1 MTGKAEFTDE
11 EWAAIVRAPLVAGMA
26 ITLADPGGPIEVVKE
41 TGAVVKV
48 VGDTGQANRGDL
60 VGEAARAE
68 RAVAQ
73 KHETPVKGFKP
84 SNPSLAGKEI
94 LDELTRVR
102 SIVAAKATPEETQ
115 AYSEWL
121 LECAQRA
128 AEAAKEGG
136 FMGWHAVRVSE
147 GEQHMLD
154 ELKKALAPGSPQA

>member
-1 MTGKAEFTDE
+1 MTAKTEFSDE

-48 VGDTGQANRGDL
+48 VGDTVQEGRGDL
-60 VGEAARAE
+60 VGEVAE
-68 RAVAQ
+68 EVQAMAKRR
-73 KHETPVKGFKP
+73 ENPVKGFKP
-84 SNPSLAGKEI
+84 DAGLAGKQI
-94 LDELTRVR
+94 LDELGRVR
-102 SIVAAKATPEETQ
+102 GIVAAKATPEETEAFSQ
-115 AYSEWL
+115 WL

-147 GEQHMLD
+147 GEQRMLD
-154 ELKKALAPGSPQA
+154 ELKTVLAPG

>member
-1 MTGKAEFTDE
+1 MTGKSEFSEDD
-11 EWAAIVRAPLVAGMA
+11 WAAIVRSPLIAGMG

-48 VGDTGQANRGDL
+48 VGTTVNEGRTDL
-60 VGEAARAE
+60 VGE
-68 RAVAQ
+68 VAQ
-73 KHETPVKGFKP
+73 AVQAMAEQHQNPVKGWKP

-94 LDELTRVR
+94 LDELGRVR
-102 SIVAAKATPEETQ
+102 GIVAAKATPEETE
-115 AYSEWL
+115 AFSTWL

-147 GEQHMLD
+147 GEQKMLD
-154 ELKKALAPGSPQA
+154 ELKGVLAPA

>member
-1 MTGKAEFTDE
+1 MTGKTEFSEE
-11 EWAAIVRAPLVAGMA
+11 EWAAIVRAPLVAGMG

-48 VGDTGQANRGDL
+48 VGDTAEAGRGDL
-60 VGEAARAE
+60 VGE
-68 RAVAQ
+68 VAQ
-73 KHETPVKGFKP
+73 AVKEMAGRRENPVKGFKP
-84 SNPSLAGKEI
+84 DSSSLAGKQI

-102 SIVAAKATPEETQ
+102 GIVAAKATPEETE
-115 AYSEWL
+115 AFSEWL

-147 GEQHMLD
+147 GEQKMLD
-154 ELKKALAPGSPQA
+154 ELRTALAPA

>member
-48 VGDTGQANRGDL
+48 VGDTVQANRGDL
-60 VGEAARAE
+60 VGEAAG
-68 RAVAQ
+68 AVQAMAQ
-73 KHETPVKGFKP
+73 KHENPVKGFKP

-154 ELKKALAPGSPQA
+154 ELKKALAPDSPQA